1 MNIIAS
7 LLSKFSLQFQNIVPN
22 RDIMHLLVTL
32 FPRCLGETDTPIQTP
47 KNVTHYGQQKHILID
62 MKLIKDRQKAK
73 STTTLNLEHNYIYI
87 YPFKA
92 NQVN

>member
-1 MNIIAS
+1 
-7 LLSKFSLQFQNIVPN
+7 
-22 RDIMHLLVTL
+22 MHLLVTL

-87 YPFKA
+87 S
-92 NQVN
+92 V